1 MPSLTERFAPR
12 PAATFLIRA
21 DRMTFRLDLRRQQD
35 RWQRLRLLEGPE
47 LPAASNESATTDW
60 ISPLLKAKRPAAD
73 VQILTTEGY
82 IHYTELPDAPR
93 ADQVPEILSLEA
105 EQVSGLSVAD
115 FILAHRPLRSGVGV
129 APAYQLTWIEWE
141 HALRLR
147 EWVAKHGCRLTG
159 IGHPGGFRLQQAP
172 QLEDWPRVS
181 LRLPGEGAEEPPQA
195 WHGREAGAEARAAS
209 TRYDAA
215 APLIVDFSDASLR
228 DDWSQAL
235 VASLERSAPTFAKHA
250 LVPIPEA
257 PVSGGKQIAIGAA
270 AGLVAALLVFAHH
283 SVHQQKT
290 ADLRDELAQ
299 LRAPREELAQLERER
314 TALRRELNDL
324 RRQGG
329 SADQAAAL
337 FTRGPFIA
345 SLLDGLTDGI
355 DQRSVVARLSAEAGV
370 QRIEGITLHPEAP
383 YALARHLAALPPLNS
398 WDIHLES
405 RTALLT
411 HENGG
416 PWAFVL
422 RVGPPPPPPAE
433 ANRRPARRR

>member
-1 MPSLTERFAPR
+1 MPSLTERFSPR

-21 DRMTFRLDLRRQQD
+21 DRTTFRLDLRRRNE
-35 RWQRLRLLEGPE
+35 RWEVFRLLEGAEIAPE
-47 LPAASNESATTDW
+47 TSDESAPTNW
-60 ISPLLKAKRPAAD
+60 VGPLLKAKRAAAD
-73 VQILTTEGY
+73 IHILTTECRT
-82 IHYTELPDAPR
+82 HYTELPDAPR
-93 ADQVPEILSLEA
+93 ADQLPEILGLEA
-105 EQVSGLSVAD
+105 EQISGLPAGD
-115 FILAHRPLRSGVGV
+115 FLLAHRAPRSSGA
-129 APAYQLTWIEWE
+129 APVYHFTWIEWE
-141 HALRLR
+141 RALSLR
-147 EWVAKHGCRLTG
+147 ELARRHGYRLAS
-159 IGHPGGFRLQQAP
+159 IGHPGGFRLNGTA
-172 QLEDWPRVS
+172 QLEDWPEVS
-181 LRLPGEGAEEPPQA
+181 LRLPGEGAEDPPQA
-195 WHGREAGAEARAAS
+195 WHGAEAAAEARAAS
-209 TRYDAA
+209 NRYDAA
-215 APLIVDFSDASLR
+215 PVLLDLSDATLR
-228 DDWSQAL
+228 EDWTQAL
-235 VASLERSAPTFAKHA
+235 VASLDRSAPTFAKHA

-270 AGLVAALLVFAHH
+270 AGLVAALLVFAHY

-290 ADLRDELAQ
+290 ADLREELAQ

-345 SLLDGLTDGI
+345 TLLDGLINGI
-355 DQRSVVARLSAEAGV
+355 DERSVVARLTAEAGV

-383 YALARHLAALPPLNS
+383 YALARHLASLPPLDS
-398 WDIHLES
+398 WEIHLES

-422 RVGPPPPPPAE
+422 WVGPPPPLPAD
-433 ANRRPARRR
+433 ATRRPARRR

>member
-1 MPSLTERFAPR
+1 MPSLTARFSPR

-21 DRMTFRLDLRRQQD
+21 DRATFRLDLRRRNE
-35 RWQRLRLLEGPE
+35 RWEILRLLVGPE
-47 LPAASNESATTDW
+47 IAPETSYESAPDW
-60 ISPLLKAKRPAAD
+60 IGPLLKTKRPAAD
-73 VQILTTEGY
+73 IHILTTECRT
-82 IHYTELPDAPR
+82 HYTELPDAPR
-93 ADQVPEILSLEA
+93 ADQLPEVLGLEA
-105 EQVSGLSVAD
+105 EQISGLPVGD
-115 FILAHRPLRSGVGV
+115 FILAHRALRSSGT
-129 APAYQLTWIEWE
+129 APVYHLTWIEWE
-141 HALRLR
+141 RALSLR
-147 EWVAKHGCRLTG
+147 ELARRHGCRLAS
-159 IGHPGGFRLQQAP
+159 IGHPGGFRLADTP
-172 QLEDWPRVS
+172 QIEDWPEVS
-181 LRLPGEGAEEPPQA
+181 QLLPGEGAEAPPQA
-195 WHGREAGAEARAAS
+195 WHGAEAAAEARAAS
-209 TRYDAA
+209 NRYDAA
-215 APLIVDFSDASLR
+215 APVILDLSDPKLR
-228 DDWSQAL
+228 DDWTRAL
-235 VASLERSAPTFAKHA
+235 IASLDRSAPTFAKHA

-283 SVHQQKT
+283 SVQQQKT
-290 ADLRDELAQ
+290 VDLRDELTQ
-299 LRAPREELAQLERER
+299 LRAPREELSQLERER
-314 TALRRELNDL
+314 TALRRELTDL

-355 DQRSVVARLSAEAGV
+355 DERSVVARLSAEAGV

-433 ANRRPARRR
+433 ANRRNTRRR